1 MRCGVGCP
9 CSWYRIH
16 FFLLSLFTFHFT
28 IHSPQFTFNASAAP
42 TLTPGPCR
50 RPSARIQTLNYPRFA
65 LVLLDRT
72 LANGPI
78 RHGVTASQQP
88 GGGLLM
94 IMKLEECK
102 PKQKAEAESRK
113 QNQKAESESRSR
125 KHKHK
130 HKQKH
135 SLAAAFAR
143 LVVCSFARLLPPS
156 VHWTIHVTLR
166 SRIPLLYCTSPSPL
180 SAVRSV
186 LFCSVLLMWLCWLFG
201 AADTLISG
209 VSGSS
214 IHVWL
219 FSGFGKPFAN
229 SPRVKDRV
237 MSELPPPCSLQ
248 CSLRTTMIKWP
259 VYRAPCLAQL
269 RSSG

>member
-1 MRCGVGCP
+1 VSREDLASFGWVNGGHVMRCGVGCP

-28 IHSPQFTFNASAAP
+28 IHSSQFTFNASAAP

-113 QNQKAESESRSR
+113 QNQKAESESRIRKQNQKAESESR
-125 KHKHK
+125 IR
-130 HKQKH
+130 KQNQKAEAE
-135 SLAAAFAR
+135 STSTSTSRSTLWPLRLLACSA
-143 LVVCSFARLLPPS
+143 CSFVRLL
-156 VHWTIHVTLR
+156 V
-166 SRIPLLYCTSPSPL
+166 C
-180 SAVRSV
+180 
-186 LFCSVLLMWLCWLFG
+186 F
-201 AADTLISG
+201 
-209 VSGSS
+209 
-214 IHVWL
+214 
-219 FSGFGKPFAN
+219 
-229 SPRVKDRV
+229 
-237 MSELPPPCSLQ
+237 LPPYAGQSM
-248 CSLRTTMIKWP
+248 SR
-259 VYRAPCLAQL
+259 
-269 RSSG
+269 